1 MSNILKGIINETSPH
16 DYDSDWDYQDAVA
29 RSGKS
34 RSSYR
39 SQEDDTFDADV
50 AYSKKMYQLGQQQ
63 KAAKEKAQRDSDH
76 DRLAT
81 GTNESFNPY
90 EPVMIQ
96 GYDKWLKLVNIPNVD
111 KHAYK
116 SDITAVTSLG
126 DVIGEFNTDK
136 DLGYVIKKYVKKG
149 MSEAG
154 TGLDIDRSIPGRTIA
169 RISGDIKHRT
179 GSPSGK
185 KLPDYHPD
193 DDYDQ
198 WSGKVGPSIHDDEED
213 TFDTDYTGDED
224 GTLKEIS
231 NEKLAQYKTAAALD
245 AGKADKE
252 GDYKRGDKRFS
263 GIVKATKKQFAND
276 TKQSAISQG
285 VSEEFRPTT
294 SQAMNIRKQTTK
306 KMNPGTSKLV
316 WKRPNQISG
325 SHSEN
330 ELKSLNFKYSTK
342 YNMWGGTQD
351 MWNRLTGALDEN
363 VGDHLK
369 STALDVLVKAK
380 LEIER
385 QREAIEKQHEAE
397 GEAYKQDLI
406 KNNASRLP
414 KQNIKTFQPI
424 PVVKPDENP
433 DVLRDRLQH
442 LDIAKQKFQKLNEL
456 VDAIRNTYQ
465 HHIVTTKMD
474 ELDKSLLQYVK
485 DGPADNYKSLLIKL
499 TELVSNLAGQYPT
512 AVAYLAKK
520 NKQGVDEDNNSG
532 RMRMKDYYELADA
545 IQEKL
550 RQAIKM
556 GDTIRM
562 QELNKQRDE
571 LDARVK
577 KHGMMPE
584 SVDEADMNRRGFLG
598 KAGAGAL
605 AAAGLGGAS
614 NAQAFKG
621 TLPAPAPSISKDEA
635 EAQITELKS
644 TAYKE
649 LARMM
654 WMAWPSILDTTFGAN
669 TSADK
674 PATPEQIGKM
684 LGYRLAEYAEEYRQK
699 VRAVKVAAGVRDPQS
714 LNKTTA
720 TIYINEQEIDEE
732 QLDELSCWS
741 GYTRVQGVPAGA
753 PGSCKKKTNEEQH
766 SESCPH
772 CGGEMVSEELMN
784 EKKDAC
790 YYKVKSR
797 YKVWPSAYASG
808 ALVKCRNK
816 GASNW
821 GNGGKKNES
830 SILAGINRADESLH
844 DWFNKE
850 KWVRMDT
857 KGKIKGPCAREP
869 GEGKPK
875 CLPQSKAHSLGKK
888 GRASAAQRK
897 RREDPN
903 PDRSG
908 KAINVDTKKKD

>member
-1 MSNILKGIINETSPH
+1 MSNILKGIINEVNSH

-34 RSSYR
+34 RSGYR
-39 SQEDDTFDADV
+39 SQEDDTSDADI
-50 AYSKKMYQLGQQQ
+50 AYSKKMYQLAQ
-63 KAAKEKAQRDSDH
+63 KQKRDADH
-76 DRLAT
+76 DRLAS
-81 GTNESFNPY
+81 GTNEDITETSNPY

-126 DVIGEFNTDK
+126 DIIGEFNTDK

-224 GTLKEIS
+224 GPLKEIS
-231 NEKLAQYKTAAALD
+231 NEKLGQYKTAAALD

-369 STALDVLVKAK
+369 STALDVLVKTK

-385 QREAIEKQHEAE
+385 QREVIEKQHEAE

-621 TLPAPAPSISKDEA
+621 TLPAPRISGNEA
-635 EAQITELKS
+635 EAQIAELRS
-644 TAYKE
+644 TTYKE
-649 LARMM
+649 LASMM
-654 WMAWPSILDTTFGAN
+654 WNAWPRILDTTFGAN
-669 TSADK
+669 TPQDR
-674 PATPEQIGKM
+674 PATPEQIGKI
-684 LGYRLAEYAEEYRQK
+684 LGYRLAEYADEYRQK
-699 VRAVKVAAGVRDPQS
+699 VRAIKLAAGVRDPQS

-720 TIYINEQEIDEE
+720 SVYVNEQEIDEE

-741 GYTRVQGVPAGA
+741 GYHRVAGTKA
-753 PGSCKKKTNEEQH
+753 GFPGSCAKNKTNEEQH

-821 GNGGKKNES
+821 GNSSKNES
-830 SILAGINRADESLH
+830 SILEGINRADESLH